1 MAVNAAACLNTI
13 QEAFSPATMKTP
25 TEKTE
30 NPQAY
35 DQPYYAFD
43 HVKAARHVLGIVGGN
58 EVSGIQ
64 GNRVDLESDL
74 FGITRPITRGTAR
87 QHLPPKVQDPAIQ
100 RVNAKGK
107 IDINIR
113 PVHLPTYQMWA
124 YPATLAPEPF
134 KTEACQ
140 QPHKF

>member
-1 MAVNAAACLNTI
+1 MATAAACLNTL
-13 QEAFSPATMKTP
+13 QEAFSPAKMKTS
-25 TEKTE
+25 TEKSE

-35 DQPYYAFD
+35 DQSYYVYD
-43 HVKAARHVLGIVGGN
+43 HVKGARHVLGVVGGN

-74 FGITRPITRGTAR
+74 LGITRPITWGNSREH
-87 QHLPPKVQDPAIQ
+87 QPPRMQDAAI
-100 RVNAKGK
+100 RRDTTKGK
-107 IDINIR
+107 LDINIR

-124 YPATLAPEPF
+124 YPVTLAPEPF
-134 KTEACQ
+134 KSEACQ

>member
-1 MAVNAAACLNTI
+1 MATSAACLNTL
-13 QEAFSPATMKTP
+13 QEAFTPAKMKTP
-25 TEKTE
+25 TESKE

-35 DQPYYAFD
+35 DQPWYAFD
-43 HVKAARHVLGIVGGN
+43 HVKAARPVLGLVGGN
-58 EVSGIQ
+58 EASGIQ

-74 FGITRPITRGTAR
+74 FGITRPITWGNSREH
-87 QHLPPKVQDPAIQ
+87 QPPRMADAAIT

-107 IDINIR
+107 LDINIR

-134 KTEACQ
+134 KNEACQ